1 MKNKHPKHSKE
12 AQLVRLNRFLAQAG
26 IASRRKCDDLIAA
39 GRVKVNGK
47 VVTELGVKVNPHTDK
62 VEFDGKE
69 VLLPEY
75 FIYILMNKPKRV
87 LTTARDDRKRKTV
100 LDLLPIKERLFPV
113 GRLDYMTTGA
123 LLITNDGEMAYFL
136 THPKFE
142 VKKVYRVLLD
152 KLIRPIDLHRF
163 QHGIDLGDFTTA
175 PCKAREI
182 RRLDNRSLLEVEL
195 HEGKNRQIRR
205 MFAALGYE
213 VEELHRKEFAG
224 LRVDD
229 LREGDFR
236 ELTPG
241 EVKQLKTLIAEQK
254 AKILSD
260 VIHAQKSH

>member
-1 MKNKHPKHSKE
+1 MTTKKNKPE
-12 AQLVRLNRFLAQAG
+12 NLIRLNRFLAQAG
-26 IASRRKCDDLIAA
+26 IASRRKCDELIAA

-47 VVTELGVKVNPHTDK
+47 VVTELGVRINPQKDK

-69 VLLPEY
+69 VQIPEY
-75 FIYILMNKPKRV
+75 FIYILMNKPRRV
-87 LTTARDDRKRKTV
+87 LTTARDDRRRRTV
-100 LDLLPIKERLFPV
+100 LDLLPIRERLFPV

-123 LLITNDGEMAYFL
+123 LLITNDGEMAYYL

-142 VKKVYRVLLD
+142 VKKVYRVLLN

-163 QHGIDLGDFTTA
+163 QHGIDLGDFKTA

-182 RRLDNRSLLEVEL
+182 RRLDNRSLMEVEI

-224 LRVDD
+224 LKVDD

-236 ELTPG
+236 ELTPS
-241 EVKQLKTLIAEQK
+241 EVKQLKQLIAQQK
-254 AKILSD
+254 EKVLSD
-260 VIHAQKSH
+260 HDHAQKSH